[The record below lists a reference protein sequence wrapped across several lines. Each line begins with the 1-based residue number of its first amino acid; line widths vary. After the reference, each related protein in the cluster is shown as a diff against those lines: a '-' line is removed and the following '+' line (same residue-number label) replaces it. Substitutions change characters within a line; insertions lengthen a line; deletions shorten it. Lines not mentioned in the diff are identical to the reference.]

1 MSPEDD
7 LFASMSA
14 ALQPTGLY
22 DSDLANPLVA
32 PGQLGQLAN
41 PLLFGRQATER
52 RVIIDRKRQALEKLI
67 PKLPAENESWLILS
81 NGSGRERQMGRQ
93 VDQTGFD
100 FGTYVIHLAGLMGVD
115 ARVHVSTWVANRD
128 FVLSAADMLAS
139 GGIGYFVF
147 FSDPFFHR
155 KRSTSGTA
163 NLLKEVCA
171 AYAPRASY
179 RAFANH
185 AKLLLVA
192 TADESKTVTIT
203 SSANLSAVARVEQ
216 FTVDGNRQL
225 YQQIKTEFFDYMLRK
240 VKKPV

>member
-1 MSPEDD
+1 MSSDDD

-22 DSDLANPLVA
+22 DSDLTNPLLA
-32 PGQLGQLAN
+32 PGQLGQLAS

-81 NGSGRERQMGRQ
+81 NGSGRERQ

-100 FGTYVIHLAGLMGVD
+100 FGTYVIHLAGLMGAD
-115 ARVHVSTWVANRD
+115 SRVHVSTWVANRD
-128 FVLSAADMLAS
+128 FVLSAADMLAT
-139 GGIGYFVF
+139 GQIGYFVF

-203 SSANLSAVARVEQ
+203 SSANLSSVARVEQ

-225 YQQIKTEFFDYMLRK
+225 YQQIKTEFFDYMLKK
-240 VKKPV
+240 VKPT

>member
-1 MSPEDD
+1 MSSDDD

-14 ALQPTGLY
+14 ALHPIGLE
-22 DSDLANPLVA
+22 SDLANPLLA
-32 PGQLGQLAN
+32 PGQLGQLAS

-52 RVIIDRKRQALEKLI
+52 RVIIDRKRLALEKLI

-100 FGTYVIHLAGLMGVD
+100 FGTFVIHLAGLMGAD

-139 GGIGYFVF
+139 GQIGYFVF
-147 FSDPFFHR
+147 FSDPFLHR

-163 NLLKEVCA
+163 NLLKEVCS

-192 TADESKTVTIT
+192 NEDESKTVTIT

-240 VKKPV
+240 VKK